1 MEIEAGQL
9 IQYLIQAI
17 IVLLLILLI
26 KMLKNGGSKNP
37 GSGNPGNGKP
47 GKATICI
54 ERGEKIQ
61 EHDTKLENLIKDM
74 DEEKRLRG
82 KFREEMLNNFKEV
95 FSELRKIKRPGM

>member
-9 IQYLIQAI
+9 IQYLIQAVI
-17 IVLLLILLI
+17 LLLLVLLMR
-26 KMLKNGGSKNP
+26 MLRNGGSKNP
-37 GSGNPGNGKP
+37 GNGNP

-54 ERGEKIQ
+54 ERGETIQ
-61 EHDTKLENLIKDM
+61 RHDTELNNLIKDM